1 MSTISRTGY
10 EQDSQGIWISKD
22 PNARL
27 TYSFD
32 WSEWLPTGD
41 TISTVNYT
49 LQVRA
54 NDPAPLV
61 RQSQGVQSGTI
72 TYVEISGGGAGKIYT
87 VTAAITTVDGLLD
100 RRNFRVKVENRS
112 A

>member
-1 MSTISRTGY
+1 MSTIEKTGY
-10 EQDSQGIWISKD
+10 LQDQQGLYIPKD

-27 TYSFD
+27 TYTFE
-32 WSEWLPTGD
+32 WSEWLPQGTAL
-41 TISTVNYT
+41 STVTYT

-61 RQSQGVQSGTI
+61 NHGSGISGTK
-72 TYVEISGGGAGKIYT
+72 TYVTLSGGGAGKVYT
-87 VTAAITTVDGLLD
+87 VTAQITLD
-100 RRNFRVKVENRS
+100 NGNIERRNFRVKVENRS